1 MRQPTFTGQFKKDI
15 RRMKRRGK
23 DLSKLR
29 PVMDEIVHG
38 RKLPDGLRDHFLK
51 GNWRGRRECHIEP
64 DWLLIYVLRGDEEV
78 VFERT
83 GRHTDLFD

>member
-1 MRQPTFTGQFKKDI
+1 MRRPCVTGQFKKDL
-15 RRMKRRGK
+15 RRMRRRGK
-23 DLSKLR
+23 DMAKLR
-29 PVMDEIVHG
+29 EVMDAVIRGEELPEI
-38 RKLPDGLRDHFLK
+38 LRDHYLR

-64 DWLLIYVLRGDEEV
+64 DWLLIYLLREGDEV

>member
-1 MRQPTFTGQFKKDI
+1 L
-15 RRMKRRGK
+15 KRRGK

-29 PVMDEIVHG
+29 RVVDAILKGEQ
-38 RKLPDGLRDHFLK
+38 LPDQVRDHFLSP
-51 GNWRGRRECHIEP
+51 NWRGRRECHIEP
-64 DWLLIYVLRGDEEV
+64 DWLLIYLLRGDDEV